1 MKVVLLDESAKRRQT
16 ITEKL
21 ESRGHVV
28 TECRGSSEF
37 LDAISSQTPGKVIID
52 LDAWKR
58 GSAMFRY
65 FDISKR
71 ILGTPVVFF
80 NAHETFANI
89 ADRPRHDGDVILPRS
104 SSVDIIVDGV

>member
-1 MKVVLLDESAKRRQT
+1 MKVVLLDETTKRRLS
-16 ITEKL
+16 IAEKL

-28 TECRGSSEF
+28 TLCRGSGEF
-37 LDAISSQTPGKVIID
+37 LEALSTQSPGKVIID

-65 FDISKR
+65 FDICKR

-80 NAHETFANI
+80 NAHETFTTI
-89 ADRPRHDGDVILPRS
+89 ADRPRHDGDVVLPRS
-104 SSVDIIVDGV
+104 SSVEFIVDGV